1 MAYFSQEKKAK
12 IAPKVAALLKKYNLK
27 GSLSVRHHSTVVLT
41 VKSGTIDFIG
51 NFNQVAGNRSA
62 GLENFRPATDS
73 VDVNPYWYHEH
84 FDGKARK
91 FLKDV
96 FAVLNEGNHN
106 NSDIQ
111 SDYFDVGHYV
121 DVNIGKWDQPY
132 ALVK

>member
-12 IAPKVAALLKKYNLK
+12 IAPKVKALLKKYNLK

-51 NFNQVAGNRSA
+51 NFNQVAGARAA
-62 GLENFRPATDS
+62 GLENFNPATTS

-84 FDGKARK
+84 FDGAARK
-91 FLKDV
+91 FLEDV

-132 ALVK
+132 APVK

>member
-12 IAPKVAALLKKYNLK
+12 IAPKVKALLKKYNLK

-51 NFNQVAGNRSA
+51 NYYETTNLDDRLKRDRLTS
-62 GLENFRPATDS
+62 L
-73 VDVNPYWYHEH
+73 DVNPYWYQDN
-84 FDGKARK
+84 FTGKAK
-91 FLKDV
+91 QFLEDV

-111 SDYFDVGHYV
+111 TDYFDVGHYV